1 MAKDQMQMQTQTQT
15 QAPATVPAPVVKQH
29 SFGTFALSV
38 TLFIILA
45 IALWVYL
52 ILRRRVPRK
61 HVDLKAGDEGED

>member
-1 MAKDQMQMQTQTQT
+1 MANGQLQAQT

-45 IALWVYL
+45 VALFVYL
-52 ILRRRVPRK
+52 TLRRKVPEK
-61 HVDLKAGDEGED
+61 HVDQKAGDEGED